1 MLQPECDSSVKEVA
15 SFSHTGREYSSAQ
28 SSTCSDC
35 SAVSLDMLGGSC
47 VTIAV
52 GGAVSLG
59 GMTLVG
65 EVTLSDG
72 DGVTLSADAAGSAL
86 GEGGVAGLAHES
98 AHESMHLEGPRR
110 LSSITSS

>member
-1 MLQPECDSSVKEVA
+1 MSADGSSITLSE
-15 SFSHTGREYSSAQ
+15 
-28 SSTCSDC
+28 D
-35 SAVSLDMLGGSC
+35 GSC

-98 AHESMHLEGPRR
+98 AHESMHLDGATALE
-110 LSSITSS
+110 LDHEQLE